1 MTGWL
6 VLRTFGALALVLAML
21 AGALW
26 AVRRFDMRLPGG
38 TGAGRGRTRR
48 IETLERI
55 PLDAKRALI
64 LVRADAM
71 EHLILLA
78 PDTNVLI
85 ASREAGSDID
95 AVAPGAEQSWQDALS
110 AAVARLANPA
120 PAVAPPPAPL
130 PSSPLSP
137 VAPPPPVPAPGP
149 PVHVIS
155 AAIETDLVFARP
167 LPAPPARPAKRAA
180 KPAKPA
186 KPAQPTKPATPRR
199 PVASAAKAPAR
210 PRAAAPAAKAAGKSV
225 GQSARSAKS
234 ATSAKAAKAPAARRR
249 PAAR

>member
-38 TGAGRGRTRR
+38 TGSVRGRTRR

-85 ASREAGSDID
+85 ASREAGSDSD
-95 AVAPGAEQSWQDALS
+95 AAAPGAEQSWQDALS

-120 PAVAPPPAPL
+120 PAVAPLPDSPPAPL
-130 PSSPLSP
+130 PSSPLAP
-137 VAPPPPVPAPGP
+137 VAPPPPVPALGP

-180 KPAKPA
+180 KPA
-186 KPAQPTKPATPRR
+186 KPATPRR